1 MKTTNVLSF
10 PDLVSEEEDAAIE
23 AAIADPATIAT
34 AERARE
40 ILGYLD
46 EDIENIRTQIDGTK
60 LEREMLGELPPH
72 RVDWARRAGHALV
85 WKIKRRA
92 AVQRRLE
99 ELAPIPAPVPTP
111 AKAAPVIVKALQPV
125 ASDKVERAKLRL
137 AQEEAIRQRKAE
149 EHAAKK
155 ANIAASA
162 VRHQTEAGMFL
173 AAAKRVFSA
182 DENQRVWDCA
192 REMFPDHT
200 WEP

>member
-99 ELAPIPAPVPTP
+99 ELAPTP
-111 AKAAPVIVKALQPV
+111 APVIVKAMQPV
-125 ASDKVERAKLRL
+125 TSDKVERAKLRL

-149 EHAAKK
+149 EHAAKQ

-162 VRHQTEAGMFL
+162 VRTQTEAGMFV
-173 AAAKRVFSA
+173 AAARRVFSA
-182 DENQRVWDCA
+182 DENQRVWDRA
-192 REMFPDHT
+192 REMFPDYA
-200 WEP
+200 WEPRP